1 MRTFRILQPIGV
13 VLVVYL
19 IFTFFLLRYYQG
31 DISCLI
37 HAGVTFTNASET
49 PKELCLK
56 DSGDGYDGQF
66 NYRFALNPFSNQPV
80 LYGISVDQPAYRYQ
94 RIFYPFLT
102 WVLTLGNRRLVPIV
116 FVLINLLSACA
127 ITALAAVYS
136 LGQGRNSYWSLA
148 IGLYPGFLL
157 SYALDLGHTLEVLL
171 LFSALFLTRRKD
183 FWAAVLLTCA
193 VLTRET
199 AVILAAAVCA
209 VALFQRWECW
219 YVYLLPIGV
228 FAAWQ
233 VFVFLFWR
241 GVPIL
246 VQGESL
252 VLPLTGFVS
261 ALASCWQ
268 RGDIFGIFMLAAVLC
283 LGTAVLFAVWRSPVP
298 AFVKLAWL
306 IYSAMV
312 VMLSFTVWAKFN
324 GYLRGLSE
332 WYFFGYL
339 ILLPVMGRAQV
350 LFMARESAQA
360 GSSRVSRPYRADHSR
375 ACCSRVRR

>member
-1 MRTFRILQPIGV
+1 MRTIRIIQPVGIA
-13 VLVVYL
+13 LVVYL

-37 HAGVTFTNASET
+37 HAGVTFTNASKA

-80 LYGISVDQPAYRYQ
+80 LYGIAVDRPAYRYQ
-94 RIFYPFLT
+94 RIFYSFLT
-102 WVLTLGNRRLVPIV
+102 WALTLGNRRLVPLV

-127 ITALAAVYS
+127 VTALAAIYS
-136 LGQGRNSYWSLA
+136 LDHGRSSYWSLA

-183 FWAAVLLTCA
+183 FWAAVLLICA
-193 VLTRET
+193 ALTRET
-199 AVILAAAVCA
+199 AVILATAVCA
-209 VALFQRWECW
+209 VALFQRWARW

-233 VFVFLFWR
+233 VFVLLFWR
-241 GVPIL
+241 GVPNL

-252 VLPLTGFVS
+252 VFPLSGFVS

-268 RGDIFGIFMLAAVLC
+268 RGDIFGILMLAAVVG
-283 LGTAVLFAVWRSPVP
+283 LGITVLFLVWRSPAPVS
-298 AFVKLAWL
+298 VKLAWL
-306 IYSAMV
+306 AYSAMA
-312 VMLSFTVWAKFN
+312 VMLSFDVWAKFN

-332 WYFFGYL
+332 WYFLGFL
-339 ILLPVMGRAQV
+339 ILLPVM
-350 LFMARESAQA
+350 AREFAPA
-360 GSSRVSRPYRADHSR
+360 GSSRVSRLYRAAHSR
-375 ACCSRVRR
+375 ACCSRARR